1 MGGSGRVWQV
11 WNFMTQTQPNPQ
23 SLKNRLNPT
32 GQVGSGQFWRVG
44 CTPLNRCSDV

>member
-1 MGGSGRVWQV
+1 MGGSGQVWQV

-44 CTPLNRCSDV
+44 CTPLNRCSDI